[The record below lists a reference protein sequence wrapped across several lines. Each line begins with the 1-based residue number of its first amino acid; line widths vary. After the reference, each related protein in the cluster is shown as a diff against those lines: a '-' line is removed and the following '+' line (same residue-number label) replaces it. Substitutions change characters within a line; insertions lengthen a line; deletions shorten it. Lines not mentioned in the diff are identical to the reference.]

1 MPSISRREFLKLTG
15 AGVVSSIVSCS
26 CASHPTPTST
36 PKTTPSPTVDITPT
50 PEITMPTSILAD
62 KVAYVC
68 GCKPNEHNPGGG
80 GNNTLYIGN
89 YCKNSERFLLHW
101 DVSALPEGVKI
112 STAIMGLYC
121 VEIYGTLS
129 GHLVYA
135 PLLSDWGDTV
145 TYATQPENVSQEQV
159 SAEWPV
165 KRQWHEVDITHLV
178 TFWLVNQEKN
188 YGLIGYAVDIQDD
201 TCSAVFN
208 SIHQKPEDL
217 RPKLTLVYGS

>member
-1 MPSISRREFLKLTG
+1 MPSISRREFLKLTS

-26 CASHPTPTST
+26 CASHATPTSIPQT
-36 PKTTPSPTVDITPT
+36 ILSPTVDTTPT
-50 PEITMPTSILAD
+50 PEPTIPTRFLAD

-68 GCKPNEHNPGGG
+68 GCKPTEHNPGGG
-80 GNNTLYIGN
+80 GNMTLYIGN

-101 DVSALPEGVKI
+101 DLSGLPEGVKI
-112 STAIMGLYC
+112 STATMGLYC
-121 VEIYGTLS
+121 VEILGTLS

-165 KRQWHEVDITHLV
+165 KGQWHEVDITRLV
-178 TFWLVNQEKN
+178 TSWLMNQEKN

-201 TCSAVFN
+201 TGTAVFN
-208 SIHQKPEDL
+208 SIHQTPEDS